1 MRTYVEFSATES
13 VVSSNGE
20 MAQKSDIWSFGI
32 LLTELI
38 DGEPPYLDFPPLRV
52 RFKSPED
59 STNCSTVA
67 DGGKNL

>member
-1 MRTYVEFSATES
+1 MYAYHSILTATES

-38 DGEPPYLDFPPLRV
+38 DGEPPYMDFPPLRV
-52 RFKSPED
+52 RL
-59 STNCSTVA
+59 TVT
-67 DGGKNL
+67 